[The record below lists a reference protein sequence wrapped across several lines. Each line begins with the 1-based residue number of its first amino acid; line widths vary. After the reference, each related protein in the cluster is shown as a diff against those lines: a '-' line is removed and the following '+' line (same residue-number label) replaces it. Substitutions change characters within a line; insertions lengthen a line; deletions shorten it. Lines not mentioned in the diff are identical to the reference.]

1 MTSPVLDQAPAV
13 IADTWER
20 GESQQRRGANKHR
33 LYRLLLL
40 VAGYVSMVLVW
51 QWVSYYLSPAVLPGP
66 LDVAER
72 MWEILE
78 GGDFLDDF
86 GVSVGKT
93 FAGFAIAAVVG
104 APIGYLMGRFPF
116 WKAFFHDG
124 VTVAGTI
131 PGLVYA
137 VMALIIFGLSPQG
150 PILAVALVSIPYV
163 ALNVAEGISGVDQG
177 LVKMSQVFHRT
188 PRQIRRHVLIPTVVP
203 FVFAAIRMSF
213 AVAWKV
219 EALTEVFGGRNGVGF
234 QIRLEYQLFSIT
246 GVLAWMFLFVA
257 FMLVIERLV
266 LAKLESRLLSWRP
279 AERIGS

>member
-1 MTSPVLDQAPAV
+1 MTSPVLDEATAV
-13 IADTWER
+13 TAGSWEQ
-20 GESQQRRGANKHR
+20 GEAQERKGANKQR

-40 VAGYVSMVLVW
+40 AAGYVAMLVVW
-51 QWVSYYLSPAVLPGP
+51 QLVTDYLSPAVLPGP

-72 MWEILE
+72 MWEILQ
-78 GGDFLDDF
+78 GGDFIDDF

-93 FAGFAIAAVVG
+93 FAGFVIAAVVG

-124 VTVAGTI
+124 VTIAGTI

-177 LVKMSQVFHRT
+177 LVKMSLVFQRT
-188 PRQIRRHVLIPTVVP
+188 QSQIRRHVLIPTVVP
-203 FVFAAIRMSF
+203 FAFAAIRMSF

-257 FMLVIERLV
+257 FMLVVERLV
-266 LAKLESRLLSWRP
+266 LAKLETRLLSWRP
-279 AERIGS
+279 RERTR